1 MKHKVRAQLSPTSD
15 VIMLA
20 REMTLES
27 DWSNVSASY
36 LNRML
41 ALGKMK
47 PPLIQPARSTST
59 APIQVALLNKYDYQ
73 TSQRGLSRGEF
84 KAAKRAL
91 PHYESPS
98 FQIMQQGGR
107 WPPFYL
113 ELKLH

>member
-1 MKHKVRAQLSPTSD
+1 MKQKVRVQLSPTSD

-73 TSQRGLSRGEF
+73 TSKHGLCVENSEPLNAPYLTTKVLAF
-84 KAAKRAL
+84 K
-91 PHYESPS
+91 
-98 FQIMQQGGR
+98 
-107 WPPFYL
+107 
-113 ELKLH
+113 